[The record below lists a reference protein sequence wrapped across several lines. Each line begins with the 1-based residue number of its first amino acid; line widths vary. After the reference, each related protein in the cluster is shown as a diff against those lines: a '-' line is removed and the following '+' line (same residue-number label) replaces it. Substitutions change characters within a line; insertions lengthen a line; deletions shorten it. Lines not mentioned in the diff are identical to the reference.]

1 MMAVFSDGTTD
12 LTYAS
17 DETYQLPVEKTTKR
31 SGGGNLKSI
40 TSGERL
46 SIGVRLR
53 LTPAQYRALLNLFSN
68 NADNYYYTPEDST
81 KSWMSDLWPN
91 VTWPINV
98 NYSTISNE
106 WNNRGY
112 WYVVLG
118 VDSTSYIV

>member
-1 MMAVFSDGTTD
+1 MAVFSDGTTD
-12 LTYAS
+12 LTYSS

-31 SGGGNLKSI
+31 AGGGNLKSI

-53 LTPAQYRALLNLFSN
+53 LTPAQYRSLLNLFSN
-68 NADNYYYTPEDST
+68 NADNYYYTPEESE

-98 NYSTISNE
+98 NYSSISNE

-118 VDSTSYIV
+118 IDSTSYIV